1 MSFNL
6 EGKLNDVRSAVVSV
20 RRTCEYRQA
29 EPPVRLNVRNE
40 NARQFRAVFR
50 HSTRIIL
57 ATLAGLALPAASPP
71 AERAADRKQ
80 MVEEQILS
88 RGITNK
94 LVLEAMRRVP
104 RHQFVAPHLE
114 GQAYDDQA
122 LPIGHG
128 QTISQPYI
136 VALMTERLA
145 LKPGERVLEVGTGSG
160 YQAAVL
166 AEITTN
172 VYTIEIVKPL
182 YELALKQLK
191 AVGFPEDHVRLG
203 DGYLGWEEK
212 APFDAIIVT
221 AAPDHI
227 PPPLIKQLKPGGRM
241 IIPIGG
247 SQETQHLVVVEKD
260 NEGQMKARKILPV
273 RFVPLTGSQR
283 PKN

>member
-1 MSFNL
+1 MK
-6 EGKLNDVRSAVVSV
+6 ECRPRRRRSQQIGIALRHAAPLLVAV
-20 RRTCEYRQA
+20 A
-29 EPPVRLNVRNE
+29 D
-40 NARQFRAVFR
+40 
-50 HSTRIIL
+50 
-57 ATLAGLALPAASPP
+57 LALPAANRVDPR
-71 AERAADRKQ
+71 ATERNQ
-80 MVEEQILS
+80 MVEEQIHA

-104 RHQFVAPHLE
+104 RHNFVAPHLQS
-114 GQAYDDQA
+114 QAYNDHP

-136 VALMTERLA
+136 VALMTEMLD

-160 YQAAVL
+160 YQTAVL

-191 AVGFPEDHVRLG
+191 TVGFPEDHVRLG

-227 PPPLIKQLKPGGRM
+227 PPPLVEQLKPGGRM
-241 IIPIGG
+241 VVPVGR

-260 NEGQMKARKILPV
+260 ADGHMKTRTLLPV
-273 RFVPLTGSQR
+273 RFVPLTGDAQ